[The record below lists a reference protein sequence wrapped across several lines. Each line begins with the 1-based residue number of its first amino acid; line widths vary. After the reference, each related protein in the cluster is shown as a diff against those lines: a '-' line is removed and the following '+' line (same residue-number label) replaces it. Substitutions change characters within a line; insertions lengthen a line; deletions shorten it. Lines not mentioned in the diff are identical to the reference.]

1 MAAIRRDY
9 IELARGAR
17 AEAAEFFRLPGNG
30 EVRIL
35 VTGAGG
41 MLGTDLVERLSSEHE
56 VIGAAHDD
64 LDVSNSSATKSLIA
78 EMKPDLVLH
87 AAAYTDVDG
96 CESNPDLAYAVN
108 ALGAQNVALGC
119 QLARA
124 AMLYFST
131 DYVFDGSSRTPYI
144 EWDRPNPLS
153 VYGRSKY
160 AGERA
165 VAHLLD
171 KYYIVR
177 LAWLYGER
185 GKNFVKTMLKLGE
198 ERGSVS
204 VVTDQIGSPTY
215 TKDVAEGVARLIETG
230 NYGIYHM
237 VNSGHCSW
245 FDFAAEIYRLAGKD
259 VEMRPIGTAE
269 LGRPAPRPPYSA
281 LRNFALEK
289 TIGDPMRPWKEALA
303 DFLSALSASDEG
315 V

>member
-1 MAAIRRDY
+1 M
-9 IELARGAR
+9 
-17 AEAAEFFRLPGNG
+17 
-30 EVRIL
+30 RIL

-56 VIGAAHDD
+56 VIGATHDD
-64 LDVSNSSATKSLIA
+64 LDVSNSSATKSFIG
-78 EMKPDLVLH
+78 EVKPDLVLH

-119 QLARA
+119 QLAGA
-124 AMLYFST
+124 EVLYFST

-198 ERGSVS
+198 ERGSVG

-215 TKDVAEGVARLIETG
+215 TKDVAEGVARLIESK

-237 VNSGHCSW
+237 VNSGWCSW
-245 FDFAAEIYRLAGKD
+245 YEFACEIFRLANKE
-259 VEMRPIGTAE
+259 VEVKPIATEE

-303 DFLSALSASDEG
+303 DFLSALSASGEEA
-315 V
+315 